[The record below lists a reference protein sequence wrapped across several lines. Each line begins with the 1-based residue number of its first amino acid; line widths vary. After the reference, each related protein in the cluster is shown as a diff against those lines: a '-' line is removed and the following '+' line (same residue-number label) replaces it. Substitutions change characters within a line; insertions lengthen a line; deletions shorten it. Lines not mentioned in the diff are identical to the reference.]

1 MEIQLL
7 QRQLR
12 EEQIKR
18 SNENRIMQQV
28 VFSVYETVV
37 LLQTSEQNTRLI
49 EENSRITMEVAKMDY
64 EVTRWKEESRK
75 KRRSGTDDEQ
85 IIEVDRR
92 IENEKS
98 IAASTECEGSLN
110 NYWSS
115 RGEVEGSAGQV

>member
-64 EVTRWKEESRK
+64 EVTRWKEESTK
-75 KRRSGTDDEQ
+75 KRRLGADDEQ
-85 IIEVDRR
+85 IIEVDMKDR
-92 IENEKS
+92 E
-98 IAASTECEGSLN
+98 
-110 NYWSS
+110 
-115 RGEVEGSAGQV
+115 